1 MRAELMPTLI
11 PFPQGGPPR
20 SGGVHLS
27 GLLKSMAI
35 EYGFLDKQYAD
46 DLKLVEVAG
55 SGEAWWNA
63 LDDDSKL
70 RMSVGLAWEGWYLPQ
85 VPGVIH
91 QPGEMEID
99 GVYMTC
105 DGQSLDVIMIERRR
119 RHTLAI
125 HEVKTTSKSI
135 NTVGDLN
142 FFNPKNWM
150 WLTQTMCVHPS
161 TRILTR
167 DLRWVPAGTL
177 RRGDE
182 LFAFDEYSKPHP
194 PRKGRKWRAAE
205 VAHNFK
211 MRRPCYELT
220 FEDGTEIICTK
231 DHRWLTLSSDAAH
244 SPQWVRS
251 DRLMAEDSTDKQ
263 KQGHRVCK
271 PLEPWGDP
279 TTYEQGWLAGIFDG
293 EGHVSRV
300 QNGIQLAASQKEGL
314 IAERIRVSLDQ
325 LGYKFSDY
333 ARRDGL
339 RLFSTQTMENVVRTL
354 GSLRPTRLLNKFKTF
369 EHYPEIHMGKR
380 TSRVKRRRDIGD
392 QEVCVLGTTSRTYL
406 AEGFASHNCYCHA
419 AGSNVAYLHILYLY
433 GDYSRPFKMKLHVWR
448 LEFTDEEL
456 ELVWGRVR
464 DYRDE
469 KAAAGLLEVK

>member
-1 MRAELMPTLI
+1 M
-11 PFPQGGPPR
+11 
-20 SGGVHLS
+20 HLS

-105 DGQSLDVIMIERRR
+105 DGQSLDVIMIERQKK
-119 RHTLAI
+119 HTIAI

-150 WLTQTMCVHPS
+150 WLTQT
-161 TRILTR
+161 I
-167 DLRWVPAGTL
+167 
-177 RRGDE
+177 
-182 LFAFDEYSKPHP
+182 
-194 PRKGRKWRAAE
+194 
-205 VAHNFK
+205 
-211 MRRPCYELT
+211 
-220 FEDGTEIICTK
+220 
-231 DHRWLTLSSDAAH
+231 
-244 SPQWVRS
+244 
-251 DRLMAEDSTDKQ
+251 
-263 KQGHRVCK
+263 
-271 PLEPWGDP
+271 
-279 TTYEQGWLAGIFDG
+279 
-293 EGHVSRV
+293 
-300 QNGIQLAASQKEGL
+300 
-314 IAERIRVSLDQ
+314 
-325 LGYKFSDY
+325 
-333 ARRDGL
+333 
-339 RLFSTQTMENVVRTL
+339 
-354 GSLRPTRLLNKFKTF
+354 
-369 EHYPEIHMGKR
+369 
-380 TSRVKRRRDIGD
+380 
-392 QEVCVLGTTSRTYL
+392 
-406 AEGFASHNCYCHA
+406 CYCRC
-419 AGSNVAYLHILYLY
+419 AGANVAYLHILYLY